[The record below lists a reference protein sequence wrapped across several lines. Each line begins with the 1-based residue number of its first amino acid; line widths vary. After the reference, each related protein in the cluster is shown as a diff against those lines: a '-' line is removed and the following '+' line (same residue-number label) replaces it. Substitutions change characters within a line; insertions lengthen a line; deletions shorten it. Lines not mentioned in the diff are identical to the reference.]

1 MNGHVANAELP
12 GSLSR
17 DLTDWASPSPSST
30 KRTDAPEPRWL
41 TARCM
46 IEQIQHNIRKPV
58 SPDVLAPCRCLAFQ
72 KIRVLRYYSRLSY
85 QDEWKLLMARI
96 FCIIG
101 LFVVLLETTVGFSA
115 QAAPI
120 PAGDTAVAASPT
132 EHVIL
137 FVLEGFGQDSLKGGT
152 MPNLSKLVKE
162 GSVTWS
168 ATGVKPALRL
178 PMMASLVTG
187 MPVEKHGI
195 NWNIFEFSR
204 GYPRMPSLFDYLDLS
219 GGRDSAI
226 FYMDESLYQ
235 IARPEPYT
243 DYQLCGALR
252 PECDTRKIVAYI
264 QQYFKKATSG
274 HGYGH
279 AILALPHLL
288 VVHLPAAG
296 RAGVAHGWNSKQ
308 YREGLRTVDTAM
320 KSVLDLFKE
329 YKLSDRTTVVV
340 TALSGQGTDPGAEA
354 STAASPVVPWIV
366 SGVGVKHGQ
375 VIHQPVSIID
385 TGATVMR
392 ILGLETHTEWDSKAV
407 EEIFQ
412 TAAANPLSK
421 KP

>member
-1 MNGHVANAELP
+1 MSATRSRF
-12 GSLSR
+12 SL
-17 DLTDWASPSPSST
+17 
-30 KRTDAPEPRWL
+30 
-41 TARCM
+41 
-46 IEQIQHNIRKPV
+46 IV
-58 SPDVLAPCRCLAFQ
+58 V
-72 KIRVLRYYSRLSY
+72 
-85 QDEWKLLMARI
+85 
-96 FCIIG
+96 G
-101 LFVVLLETTVGFSA
+101 LFTLLLEAVTGISTIS
-115 QAAPI
+115 AAPSE
-120 PAGDTAVAASPT
+120 GTVASSVPT

-152 MPNLSKLVKE
+152 MPSLSKLVKE

-178 PMMASLVTG
+178 PTMASLVTG

-195 NWNIFEFSR
+195 NWNAFEFSR
-204 GYPRMPSLFDYLDLS
+204 GYPRAPSMFDYLDLS

-235 IARPEPYT
+235 LARPEPYT

-252 PECDTRKIVAYI
+252 PECDAHKVVTYI

-279 AILALPHLL
+279 AILSLPHLL
-288 VVHLPAAG
+288 VVHLPEAG
-296 RAGVAHGWNSKQ
+296 RAGVAHGWNSKE
-308 YREGLRTVDTAM
+308 YRDALRTVDMAI
-320 KSVLDLFKE
+320 KSVLALFKE
-329 YKLSDRTTVVV
+329 YNLSDRTTVVV
-340 TALSGQGTDPGAEA
+340 TALSAPGIDSGAEA
-354 STAASPVVPWIV
+354 PTTNSPLVPWIV
-366 SGVGVKHGQ
+366 SGAGIKHGQ

-412 TAAANPLSK
+412 TAAVALSPAPTK
-421 KP
+421 KQ

>member
-1 MNGHVANAELP
+1 
-12 GSLSR
+12 
-17 DLTDWASPSPSST
+17 
-30 KRTDAPEPRWL
+30 
-41 TARCM
+41 
-46 IEQIQHNIRKPV
+46 
-58 SPDVLAPCRCLAFQ
+58 
-72 KIRVLRYYSRLSY
+72 
-85 QDEWKLLMARI
+85 MART
-96 FCIIG
+96 FCRLHIISIS

-115 QAAPI
+115 QAAPA
-120 PAGDTAVAASPT
+120 PAGETAVAASPT

-152 MPNLSKLVKE
+152 MPNLSKLVKD
-162 GSVTWS
+162 GSTTWS

-178 PMMASLVTG
+178 PMMASLITG

-195 NWNIFEFSR
+195 NWNFFEFSR
-204 GYPRMPSLFDYLDLS
+204 GYPRLPSMFDYLDLS

-235 IARPEPYT
+235 LARPEPYT

-252 PECDTRKIVAYI
+252 PECGSSKIVAYI

-288 VVHLPAAG
+288 VVHLPEAG

-340 TALSGQGTDPGAEA
+340 TALSGQGTDPGADA
-354 STAASPVVPWIV
+354 PTTDSPVVPWIV

-375 VIHQPVSIID
+375 VIHQPVSIMD

-392 ILGLETHTEWDSKAV
+392 ILGLETHTEWESKAV

-412 TAAANPLSK
+412 TAAVSLASPSSK